1 MWCATFLM
9 SLPAGFYF
17 QTAGKRFKHCSQN
30 IHFSHRKFCESNQ
43 SFPNEPQRFQIVTTR
58 LTTLVNSLVF
68 IFNTYREAMIIGA
81 TCDELWNFIL
91 ACIEEQISISV
102 ILLKT
107 YFWNAGKQT
116 KLGNLL
122 MNSSVQD
129 YLRFES

>member
-30 IHFSHRKFCESNQ
+30 IHFSHRKFCERNQ
-43 SFPNEPQRFQIVTTR
+43 SFPNEPQRFQIVSTR
-58 LTTLVNSLVF
+58 LTTSVNSLVF

-102 ILLKT
+102 ILLNT